1 MVTNAEM
8 MQWGGRKIFGK
19 MFGFMF
25 PFISKSIS
33 KQTREWMVTNVAE
46 LKKEALKTETDSD
59 DAAVV
64 LIEGIFNLSTG
75 GPIESA
81 ISPEFKIALSAFLDN
96 LQEKTQ
102 TTPNDIDDV
111 AAEMLRG
118 VFNIHQES

>member
-1 MVTNAEM
+1 MATNKEM

-46 LKKEALKTETDSD
+46 LKKEALKTETDAD

-64 LIEGIFNLSTG
+64 LIEGIYNLATG

-81 ISPEFKIALSAFLDN
+81 ISPEFKISLSAFLDN
-96 LQEKTQ
+96 LQEKTT

-111 AAEMLRG
+111 AVEMLRG